1 MRYVRAT
8 AEDQARIQEF
18 LSQFVDDY
26 LAEHIATYL
35 SLETGGIY
43 LALDD
48 NGQLAAM
55 AVVDMVKT
63 HEAYLSGMRV
73 RPELQGT
80 SVGTDFAAFQV
91 QEAKR
96 LGAQVIRALVGR
108 GNESAQQILQEKF
121 GFHVVDEWVVGSMQ
135 GFEAPTYADGVAGPA
150 WAVDRDRLEAFF
162 RQYDEELWSGHNHWL
177 PRALSFDDVWH
188 GVEQGALAVAPQE
201 TQKALDTVAL
211 FEIYDGAM
219 HLNYLRSMGQHLKSL
234 IQYLWVEARAWGVK
248 TLHFG
253 LPRHA
258 ADKFVEMAGLP
269 LTREWHGLVLE
280 KHVGLT
286 STSVV

>member
-18 LSQFVDDY
+18 LAQFVDDY
-26 LAEHIATYL
+26 LSEHITAYL
-35 SLETGGIY
+35 ASDTGGIY

-48 NGQLAAM
+48 NGQLAAL

-80 SVGTDFAAFQV
+80 SVGLEFAEFQV

-96 LGAQVIRALVGR
+96 LGAKVIRALVGR
-108 GNESAQQILQEKF
+108 GNELAQQILQEKL
-121 GFHVVDEWVVGSMQ
+121 GFRVVDEWVVGSMQ
-135 GFEAPTYADGVAGPA
+135 GFEAPAYPDGVAGPA
-150 WAVDRDRLEAFF
+150 WAVDRERLEAFF
-162 RQYDEELWSGHNHWL
+162 QQHGQDLWSNHNHWL
-177 PRALSFDDVWH
+177 PRALSFEDVWH

-201 TQKALDTVAL
+201 SQEAVDTVAL
-211 FEIYDGAM
+211 FEIFDGDM
-219 HLNYLRSMGQHLKSL
+219 HLNYLRTMGQHLKSL

-253 LPRHA
+253 LPRHS
-258 ADKFVEMAGLP
+258 ADKFVEMSGLP

-280 KHVGLT
+280 KQVGLS
-286 STSVV
+286 STSAV